1 MNLLIFTTLLSPDDN
16 LAKTLCYIILVSKI
30 TPKQFV
36 TQKKVDPSIRPIGS
50 YQCDQ
55 IWGNFFRHFG
65 KIYKSL
71 ANS

>member
-16 LAKTLCYIILVSKI
+16 LAKTLCYIILVSKN

-50 YQCDQ
+50 NQCNQ

>member
-36 TQKKVDPSIRPIGS
+36 TQKKVDPSIRPIGN
-50 YQCDQ
+50 Q